1 MPRAEHAPAGRGR
14 ARPGLGRRGV
24 RLEPGCLSGAGVRP
38 RSVQSRTD
46 PGSVR
51 SRRWSGACPA
61 PGSVR
66 SRAGSVRGRPG
77 LRALSGMA
85 RRRAA
90 EPAERRLIRRFPS
103 RAARSPTSRPRPRP
117 PSPPPGERTR
127 QAEVGGA
134 WPQHPAPPPE
144 PALLGPRG
152 PPAAWRGG
160 NPGAGPAPPAPSLPP
175 GPEPPAGTGRDWA
188 GRAGPRGDFSLS
200 VSRSSET
207 VGSGGCAPHPTRGG
221 GSCTCAGRGARAGR
235 TRSGDPAPVLSAR
248 FSSARRPP
256 IHPGPGR
263 RPKPPA
269 PRPPRIP
276 VAPPP
281 GHGADAAGDRWGR
294 GGTDDAAGPGQP
306 ATGSP
311 QKESGPPAKKWD
323 GPAVGKGPLGK
334 SVPA

>member
-1 MPRAEHAPAGRGR
+1 MRGR
-14 ARPGLGRRGV
+14 AKRRRGGPGL
-24 RLEPGCLSGAGVRP
+24 S
-38 RSVQSRTD
+38 
-46 PGSVR
+46 
-51 SRRWSGACPA
+51 A
-61 PGSVR
+61 P
-66 SRAGSVRGRPG
+66 
-77 LRALSGMA
+77 
-85 RRRAA
+85 
-90 EPAERRLIRRFPS
+90 RRL
-103 RAARSPTSRPRPRP
+103 
-117 PSPPPGERTR
+117 PSPRCWGRGDPRLP
-127 QAEVGGA
+127 GGA
-134 WPQHPAPPPE
+134 ETRAPAPP
-144 PALLGPRG
+144 LCPR
-152 PPAAWRGG
+152 
-160 NPGAGPAPPAPSLPP
+160 PAPSLPP
-175 GPEPPAGTGRDWA
+175 LRAPSRRPGSDETGQG
-188 GRAGPRGDFSLS
+188 GRAGLRSAGSRGDFSLS

-207 VGSGGCAPHPTRGG
+207 VGSGVCAPHPTRGG

-256 IHPGPGR
+256 IYPGPGR

-281 GHGADAAGDRWGR
+281 GHGADAAGERWGH

-311 QKESGPPAKKWD
+311 QKESGRPAKKWD